1 MDEPDKTIIKTYKDI
16 RAADDPEDRAYRAI
30 VEKIRPY
37 TMTLVEGLEATYAL
51 FQAVRYISQNRIAG
65 AIAECGVWRGGS
77 MMLVAHALKHFND
90 TERALYLYDTFE
102 GMTQPGEM
110 DRDFDGNSMK
120 AAWLTATRDGKAMG
134 FGGALETVQYYLRST
149 QYPEQKMHFIA
160 GDVMQTIP
168 ATLPPEIALLRLDTD
183 WYKSTLHELNH
194 LYDRVVPRGVVIIDD
209 YGWCSGARQA
219 TDEFF
224 AARSFK
230 PLLHRVNQGVRL
242 LVKP

>member
-1 MDEPDKTIIKTYKDI
+1 MAEPDKPIIKSYKDI
-16 RAADDPEDRAYRAI
+16 LVGDDPDDRAYHAI

-51 FQAVRYISQNRIAG
+51 FQAVRYITQNRISG

-77 MMLVAHALKHFND
+77 IMLVAHALKHFKD
-90 TERALYLYDTFE
+90 TARELYLYDTFD
-102 GMTQPGEM
+102 GMTPPE
-110 DRDFDGNSMK
+110 DRDVDFDGNSMK

-134 FGGALETVQYYLRST
+134 FGGTLDTVKYYLSST
-149 QYPEQKMHFIA
+149 HYPEQRMHFIA

-168 ATLPPEIALLRLDTD
+168 AASPPAIALLRLDTD
-183 WYKSTLHELNH
+183 WYKSTLHELTH
-194 LYDRVVPRGVVIIDD
+194 LYDLVVPGGIVIIDD
-209 YGWCSGARQA
+209 YGWCRGARQA

-224 AARSFK
+224 ATRPFK
-230 PLLHRVNQGVRL
+230 PFLHRVNQGMRL